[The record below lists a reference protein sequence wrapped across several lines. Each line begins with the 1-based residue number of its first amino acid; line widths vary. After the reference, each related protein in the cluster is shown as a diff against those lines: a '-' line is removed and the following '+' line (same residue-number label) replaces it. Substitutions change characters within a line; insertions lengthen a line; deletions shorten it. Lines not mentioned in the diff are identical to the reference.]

1 MASRWLS
8 ATANWVDETILGLV
22 RDLRWS
28 YLPPLMV
35 YLASGVSGLTAVIGT
50 FIVHDYLGMS
60 AAFVASLAFW
70 TVIPWT
76 LKMPLGHLVDL
87 LWRYK
92 ALLVYLGAVVL
103 ALSLGIM
110 YVLITHTD
118 LMTPW
123 ASAEAWFISSVLL
136 ASTGYVIQDVVADA
150 MTVEA
155 IPVVDEMGNPYSD
168 ADTKRMNTTMQMLGR
183 FAVVG
188 GGMAVAVL
196 NVTLFS
202 GVEQMSDAD
211 KLGIY
216 ANIYLMGLSIPVISV
231 AGVIIAGIMLKRRV
245 RELRLEG
252 VDEARIKALLFNPD
266 VKTRPNWWILGG
278 SLVFVVV
285 TLVLG
290 IVQVPY
296 SQEIVFVVAMSIT
309 CFLIH
314 RLLRELDPGAR
325 HALVGTALILFVF
338 RAVPTPGSGVTWFEL
353 DVLGFDQQFIAVLT
367 LITSILALLGMVVLR
382 PLMVSRSIAWIIA
395 MLAIA
400 AGFLSLPNIGLYYG
414 IQDWTA
420 SWSGGIVDA
429 RMIAIIDTAGESPL
443 AQVAM
448 IPMLAWIARNA
459 PAHLKATFFAVM
471 TSFTN
476 LASSGSKLA
485 TMYLNKIFV
494 ISREVHDNATGVLET
509 AADYS
514 DLGRLLITVAL
525 VAVIAPLM
533 TIAFVQRSRWR
544 TEQ

>member
-216 ANIYLMGLSIPVISV
+216 ADVYLMGLSIPVISV

-325 HALVGTALILFVF
+325 HALVGTVLILFVF
-338 RAVPTPGSGVTWFEL
+338 RAMPTP
-353 DVLGFDQQFIAVLT
+353 
-367 LITSILALLGMVVLR
+367 
-382 PLMVSRSIAWIIA
+382 
-395 MLAIA
+395 
-400 AGFLSLPNIGLYYG
+400 
-414 IQDWTA
+414 
-420 SWSGGIVDA
+420 
-429 RMIAIIDTAGESPL
+429 
-443 AQVAM
+443 
-448 IPMLAWIARNA
+448 
-459 PAHLKATFFAVM
+459 H
-471 TSFTN
+471 
-476 LASSGSKLA
+476 
-485 TMYLNKIFV
+485 
-494 ISREVHDNATGVLET
+494 
-509 AADYS
+509 
-514 DLGRLLITVAL
+514 
-525 VAVIAPLM
+525 VAVPVAPWSWHPQL
-533 TIAFVQRSRWR
+533 A
-544 TEQ
+544 